1 MVGLNKKKI
10 FSVIIFI
17 LLFLSPVIA
26 GAVVCDSNLDGK
38 SDQELQDISAQCDAD
53 LVILN
58 SNLKKK
64 KKSSSELEKGIAE
77 LNYNIAKIKLEIKA
91 KNAKIKQLGE
101 NIVVKN
107 EYIGELSDR
116 MENIKK
122 SVAKM
127 MRDSYS
133 IDNVSLVEMFLSN
146 DSLSTFL
153 KDVDDY
159 SSINLKLQELTG
171 ELSDVKNLSEKEKK
185 DLETKQTQEAKLKY
199 EQEQAKK
206 ATETYKAEKQDLLSI
221 TKNKE
226 AEYKK
231 LIAEKEKLKAQVG
244 NKLYKLPGGQE
255 ISLRDA
261 LKLIQPYEST
271 IGVSPALIL
280 AVLSKESSMNSII
293 GANIGKCTY
302 NQVISVTKNHC
313 VKGETV
319 MSETQKPIYLSM
331 MSNLGLNPDTSP
343 VSCAIC
349 SDGGH
354 GGAMGPAQFM
364 PQTWAGVAKRVASII
379 GVSYSSPFENKAAF
393 TAAAVLLKD
402 NQDRCNTTFTKRN
415 DIWACSAAKYYG
427 GLMLKDRRL
436 TNSMY
441 GLNGDSGYGADVLRR
456 ALLIEKD
463 IDIWNS

>member
-1 MVGLNKKKI
+1 VGLNKKKI
-10 FSVIIFI
+10 FLSFVFV
-17 LLFLSPVIA
+17 LSFLYPVIA

-38 SDQELQDISAQCDAD
+38 SDQELQAISAQCDAD
-53 LVILN
+53 LAVLN
-58 SNLKKK
+58 SNFENT

-77 LNYNIAKIKLEIKA
+77 LNYNISKIKLEIKA

-159 SSINLKLQELTG
+159 SSINIKLQELTA

-221 TKNKE
+221 TKNQE

-231 LIAEKEKLKAQVG
+231 LIAEKEKLKNQIR
-244 NKLYKLPGGQE
+244 NKLYRTAGGLE
-255 ISLRDA
+255 ISFGDA

-271 IGVSPALIL
+271 IGVSSAL
-280 AVLSKESSMNSII
+280 VLSVLFQESAMDNTI

-302 NQVISVTKNHC
+302 NQASSC
-313 VKGETV
+313 VAGKTV
-319 MSETQKPIYLSM
+319 MSETQKPSYLEI
-331 MSNLGLNPDTSP
+331 MSNVGLNPETTP
-343 VSCAIC
+343 ISCAIC
-349 SDGGH
+349 RDGNY

-364 PQTWAGVAKRVASII
+364 PQTWQSIVKRVSSII
-379 GVSYSSPFENKAAF
+379 NVPYPSPFNNLDAF
-393 TAAAVLLKD
+393 TASAVLLKD
-402 NQDRCNTTFTKRN
+402 NQDRCKTAFTKRS
-415 DIWACSAAKYYG
+415 DIWACSASKYYG
-427 GLMLKDRRL
+427 GLSLKGSKL
-436 TNSMY
+436 TNFMY
-441 GLNGDSGYGADVLRR
+441 YGYGASVLKR
-456 ALLIEKD
+456 ALQFEKD
-463 IDIWNS
+463 IETLSL